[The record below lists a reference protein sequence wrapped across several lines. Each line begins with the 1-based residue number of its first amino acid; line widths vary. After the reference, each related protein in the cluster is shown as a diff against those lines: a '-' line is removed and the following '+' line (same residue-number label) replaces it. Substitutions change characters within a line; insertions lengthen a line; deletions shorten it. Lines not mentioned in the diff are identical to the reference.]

1 MKLLFEN
8 WRKYVAE
15 ADTDNDGIRDDRE
28 LAIIDAGELLKH
40 IRIIDQ
46 PEEPGPNPLRSRIG
60 PGPDER
66 TYGGPSQVS
75 KYAEATLSADDVNK
89 IIANGQNLGEVGED
103 IDVLL
108 QVVRDNNIYPDDFD
122 DDDDG
127 SLILIFKPD
136 RIEPET
142 SEKFVR
148 RMQEYDA
155 ELNKML
161 AGL

>member
-8 WRKYVAE
+8 WRKYITE
-15 ADTDNDGIRDDRE
+15 ADTDNDGIPDEKE

-46 PEEPGPNPLRSRIG
+46 PEEPGPNRLRSRIG

-66 TYGGPSQVS
+66 TYGGAPPVS

-89 IIANGQNLGEVGED
+89 IITTGRNLGEEGED
-103 IDVLL
+103 IDILL
-108 QVVRDNNIYPDDFD
+108 QVVRDNYIYPDDFD
-122 DDDDG
+122 SVTDD
-127 SLILIFKPD
+127 SLVLIFKPD
-136 RIEPET
+136 RTEPET

>member
-8 WRKYVAE
+8 WRKYITE
-15 ADTDNDGIRDDRE
+15 ADTDNDGIDDEKE
-28 LAIIDAGELLKH
+28 LAIVDAGELLKH

-46 PEEPGPNPLRSRIG
+46 PAEPDPNPLRSRIG

-66 TYGGPSQVS
+66 TYGGPSPVS

-89 IIANGQNLGEVGED
+89 IITTGRNLGEEGED
-103 IDVLL
+103 IDILL
-108 QVVRDNNIYPDDFD
+108 QVVRDNYIFPDDFNSVTD
-122 DDDDG
+122 D
-127 SLILIFKPD
+127 SLVLIFKPD
-136 RIEPET
+136 RTEPET